1 MVNYKLDFYISD
13 NFIFHKIENIFFLI
27 FMEGIIVKK
36 KRIKKKKIVMICFI
50 ILIFLYSLVI
60 YIENRS
66 DSLILKK
73 IFGINKSKY
82 QIIDVKNELSNFEYG
97 GSYEII
103 ISVKEDMEKFIE
115 EVEKIILGGKR

>member
-1 MVNYKLDFYISD
+1 MVNYKLDSYISD

-36 KRIKKKKIVMICFI
+36 KQIKKKKIVIICFI
-50 ILIFLYSLVI
+50 MLIFLYSLVI

-73 IFGINKSKY
+73 Y
-82 QIIDVKNELSNFEYG
+82 LELIKVN
-97 GSYEII
+97 I
-103 ISVKEDMEKFIE
+103 K
-115 EVEKIILGGKR
+115 